1 MSQLA
6 GRDAAAVL
14 DAVYELASIRY
25 LDALPREVARLAYE
39 LVPVDRS
46 GWVIMDIG
54 AGTAEGI
61 HWPGDISQLLGLMP
75 QDLAEVPL
83 VTPLVR
89 SRSTD
94 VLCISDLWTTTQ
106 WHSTK
111 IYSEL
116 YGPLGIEHQAV
127 AMMSVSG
134 TLDGTVRGRVDGLS
148 LVREDR
154 DFSERERDVIAE
166 FSRHVRATARRLRAP
181 ADIDRAM
188 RVGLTRRQA
197 QAIMAIADGATMQV
211 AASRIGITAKTLG
224 NHLQAAYE
232 RLGVNGRVAAL
243 ARLREDSE
251 SRYAVGEIPR

>member
-1 MSQLA
+1 MSLLA

-14 DAVYELASIRY
+14 DAVYELATIRY

-46 GWVIMDIG
+46 GWVIMDVG
-54 AGTAEGI
+54 AGIAQGT
-61 HWPGDISQLLGLMP
+61 HWPGDIPQLLGLMP
-75 QDLAEVPL
+75 QDLADVPL
-83 VTPLVR
+83 VTPLVS

-94 VLCISDLWTTTQ
+94 VLCISDLWSTTQ
-106 WHSTK
+106 WHNSK

-116 YGPLGIEHQAV
+116 YGPLGVEHQAV

-134 TLDGTVRGRVDGLS
+134 TLDGKVRGRVEGLS
-148 LVREDR
+148 LVREDL
-154 DFSERERDVIAE
+154 DFSDRERGIIAE

-188 RVGLTRRQA
+188 QVGLTRRQA
-197 QAIMAIADGATMQV
+197 QALMAIADGATMQI
-211 AASRIGITAKTLG
+211 AASRIGVTAKTLG

-232 RLGVNGRVAAL
+232 RLGVGGRLAAL
-243 ARLREDSE
+243 ARLREGTE
-251 SRYAVGEIPR
+251 SRFAVGEIPR